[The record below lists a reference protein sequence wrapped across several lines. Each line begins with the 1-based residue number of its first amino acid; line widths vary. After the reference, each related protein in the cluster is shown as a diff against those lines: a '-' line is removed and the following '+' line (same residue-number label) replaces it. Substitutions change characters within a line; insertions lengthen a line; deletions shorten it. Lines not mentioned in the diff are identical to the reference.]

1 MLMRPLRRT
10 LVAISLFIT
19 LSNTSAMAEDIPY
32 IAGTNPSE
40 RPANAP
46 VITEVKKDAAWYQK
60 ALHGVTEPYPSS
72 LHFLENQGNWF
83 TPFNHA
89 GMTGRYDIRGWH
101 HQ

>member
-1 MLMRPLRRT
+1 MRPIWRA
-10 LVAISLFIT
+10 LVAISLLIT
-19 LSNTSAMAEDIPY
+19 LGNTSVMAEDIAY

-40 RPANAP
+40 RPAQAP
-46 VITEVKKDAAWYQK
+46 VISEVKKDAAWYER
-60 ALHGVTEPYPSS
+60 ALHGVTQPYPPS

-89 GMTGRYDIRGWH
+89 GMTGRYDIRSWH